1 MVLFDRDAHGFHQ
14 NRTSRLLDRGDASV
28 TGRLYAHKTNEK

>member
-1 MVLFDRDAHGFHQ
+1 LTVT
-14 NRTSRLLDRGDASV
+14 RTAFIKIEHPAFWIGDASV